1 MQFFIQAFSIGFLL
15 SIMIGP
21 VFFVLLET
29 SITKGFR
36 AAASFDLGVL
46 LSDVLYILIAIMFM
60 EQIKGLDTGTNKVL
74 FGFIGGTIFII
85 YGLFTF
91 FKKPVLNEKTL
102 LDSDENVV
110 NQTAIVTPT
119 KDYIMLGLKGFLLNF
134 ANPLVVFYWLSVASF
149 ANQFAPDK
157 SSIGWVFLFVGI
169 VLLTFFGVDVLKIL
183 AAKRLRPLVNQ
194 KLSTALN
201 RVIGIVFCLF
211 GIFLILQNIIHK
223 P

>member
-1 MQFFIQAFSIGFLL
+1 
-15 SIMIGP
+15 MIGP

-46 LSDVLYILIAIMFM
+46 ISDVLYVLIAVMFM
-60 EQIKGLDTGTNKVL
+60 EQIKGLDTGSNKIL
-74 FGFIGGTIFII
+74 FGFIGGIIFIV

-91 FKKPVLNEKTL
+91 FKKSVINEKSL
-102 LDSDENVV
+102 LDQEEHESENY
-110 NQTAIVTPT
+110 IPT
-119 KDYIMLGLKGFLLNF
+119 SMTRDYVMLGVKGFILNF
-134 ANPLVVFYWLSVASF
+134 ANPLVIFYWISVASF

-169 VLLTFFGVDVLKIL
+169 VLFTFFGVDVLKIL

-194 KLSTALN
+194 KLLTALN

>member
-15 SIMIGP
+15 SVLIGP
-21 VFFVLLET
+21 VFFILLET

-36 AAASFDLGVL
+36 AAISFDLGVF
-46 LSDVLYILIAIMFM
+46 LSDVLYILIAVMFM
-60 EQIKGLDTGTNKVL
+60 EQIKGLDTASNKML

-91 FKKPVLNEKTL
+91 FKKPVAIDANLIDANE
-102 LDSDENVV
+102 VV
-110 NQTAIVTPT
+110 NMPVTQT
-119 KDYIMLGLKGFLLNF
+119 KDYIMLGVKGFLLNF
-134 ANPLVVFYWLSVASF
+134 ANPLVIFYWLSVASF

-157 SSIGWVFLFVGI
+157 SSIGWVFLFVSI
-169 VLLTFFGVDVLKIL
+169 VLLTFFGVDILKIL
-183 AAKRLRPLVNQ
+183 AAKKLRPLVNQ
-194 KLSTALN
+194 KLLMSLN

-211 GIFLILQNIIHK
+211 GVFLILQNIVQK

>member
-15 SIMIGP
+15 SVLIGP
-21 VFFVLLET
+21 VFFILLET

-36 AAASFDLGVL
+36 AAISFDLGVF
-46 LSDVLYILIAIMFM
+46 LSDVLYILIAVMFM
-60 EQIKGLDTGTNKVL
+60 EQIKGLDTASNKML

-91 FKKPVLNEKTL
+91 FKKPVAIDANLIDANE
-102 LDSDENVV
+102 VV
-110 NQTAIVTPT
+110 NMPVTQT
-119 KDYIMLGLKGFLLNF
+119 KDYIMLGVKGFLLNF
-134 ANPLVVFYWLSVASF
+134 ANPLVIFYWLSVTSF

-157 SSIGWVFLFVGI
+157 SSIGWVFLFVSI
-169 VLLTFFGVDVLKIL
+169 VLLTFFGVDILKIL
-183 AAKRLRPLVNQ
+183 AAKKLRPLVNQ
-194 KLSTALN
+194 KLLMSLN

-211 GIFLILQNIIHK
+211 GVFLILQNIVQK

>member
-46 LSDVLYILIAIMFM
+46 ISDVLYVLIAVMFM
-60 EQIKGLDTGTNKVL
+60 EQIKGLDTGSNKML
-74 FGFIGGTIFII
+74 FGFIGGIIFII

-91 FKKPVLNEKTL
+91 FKKSVINEKGP
-102 LDSDENVV
+102 LDLEEHESENNFPVSM
-110 NQTAIVTPT
+110 TR
-119 KDYIMLGLKGFLLNF
+119 DYVMLGVKGFILNF
-134 ANPLVVFYWLSVASF
+134 ANPLVIFYWISVASF

-157 SSIGWVFLFVGI
+157 SSIGWVFLFVAI

-183 AAKRLRPLVNQ
+183 AAKKLRPLVNQ
-194 KLSTALN
+194 KLLTALN

-211 GIFLILQNIIHK
+211 GVFLILQNIINK
-223 P
+223 S

>member
-46 LSDVLYILIAIMFM
+46 ISDVLYVLIAVMFM
-60 EQIKGLDTGTNKVL
+60 EQIKGLDTGSNKIL
-74 FGFIGGTIFII
+74 FGFIGGIIFII

-91 FKKPVLNEKTL
+91 FKKSVINEKGP
-102 LDSDENVV
+102 LDLEEHESENNFPVSM
-110 NQTAIVTPT
+110 TR
-119 KDYIMLGLKGFLLNF
+119 DYVMLGVKGFILNF
-134 ANPLVVFYWLSVASF
+134 ANPLVIFYWISVASF

-157 SSIGWVFLFVGI
+157 SSIGWVFLFVAI

-183 AAKRLRPLVNQ
+183 AAKKLRPLVNQ
-194 KLSTALN
+194 KLLTALN

-211 GIFLILQNIIHK
+211 GVFLILQNIINK
-223 P
+223 S

>member
-15 SIMIGP
+15 SILVGP
-21 VFFVLLET
+21 VFFILLET

-36 AAASFDLGVL
+36 AAISFDLGVL
-46 LSDVLYILIAIMFM
+46 LSDVLYILIAVMFM
-60 EQIKGLDTGTNKVL
+60 EQIKGLDTASNKML

-91 FKKPVLNEKTL
+91 FKKPVVIENSLIET
-102 LDSDENVV
+102 NVV
-110 NQTAIVTPT
+110 VNMPVTQT
-119 KDYIMLGLKGFLLNF
+119 KDYIMLGVKGFLLNF
-134 ANPLVVFYWLSVASF
+134 ANPLVIFYWLSVASF

-157 SSIGWVFLFVGI
+157 SSIGWVFLFISI
-169 VLLTFFGVDVLKIL
+169 VLFTFFGVDMLKIL
-183 AAKRLRPLVNQ
+183 AAKKLRPLVNP
-194 KLSTALN
+194 KLLQALN

-211 GIFLILQNIIHK
+211 GVFLILQNVIHK